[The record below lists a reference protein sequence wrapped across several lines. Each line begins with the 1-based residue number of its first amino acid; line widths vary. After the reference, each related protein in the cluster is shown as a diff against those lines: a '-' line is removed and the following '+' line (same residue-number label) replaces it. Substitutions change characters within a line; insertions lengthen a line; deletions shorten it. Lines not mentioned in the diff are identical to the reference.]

1 MALPAPVA
9 CTASTLLRN
18 VGRIGIVGPTPSLDR
33 GGAPFSLVAV
43 SKNSPAGFLLLKK
56 AVVDAV
62 CCHESDLQ
70 HTWSRSASKP
80 AAPQHQMS
88 DPLSIAAGVV
98 GILTAAAQISTLLI
112 QFTQSSRD
120 ASVQARHVLT
130 EVNDISGILS
140 HLQTFLIGQ
149 EYVESSRTSMLR
161 VDHIVAIV
169 SGCVMTFSEL
179 EKVLDGLK
187 TADLGAIDSI
197 RWARKDTEIM
207 TIIQRLQNHKASLSL
222 MLNILNGYVHQLRLF
237 LISTNVAQHNP
248 CRS

>member
-1 MALPAPVA
+1 
-9 CTASTLLRN
+9 
-18 VGRIGIVGPTPSLDR
+18 
-33 GGAPFSLVAV
+33 
-43 SKNSPAGFLLLKK
+43 
-56 AVVDAV
+56 
-62 CCHESDLQ
+62 
-70 HTWSRSASKP
+70 
-80 AAPQHQMS
+80 MS

-112 QFTQSSRD
+112 QFTMASRN

-149 EYVESSRTSMLR
+149 EYVESSRASLLK

-197 RWARKDTEIM
+197 RWARKETEIM

-222 MLNILNGYVHQLRLF
+222 MLNVLNGFVHQYPFCLQC
-237 LISTNVAQHNP
+237 TDVAQQYH
-248 CRS
+248 CRSQILC